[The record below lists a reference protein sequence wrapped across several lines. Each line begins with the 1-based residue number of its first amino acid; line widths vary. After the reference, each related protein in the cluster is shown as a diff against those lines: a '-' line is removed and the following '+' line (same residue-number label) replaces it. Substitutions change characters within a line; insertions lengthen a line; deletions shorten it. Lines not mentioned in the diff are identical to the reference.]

1 MARTIVVTDSSA
13 CVPSRLARAHELRVV
28 SIRVHVGEVTLRDGQ
43 DEAGPAVYRALAAG
57 QAVKSSSPS
66 ASDYLLACE
75 DGSGDAAVVITP
87 PAEFTAMHQSAVV
100 ASRLSNRPTLV
111 LDCRAV
117 AAGQAL
123 VVLAAA
129 EAAGRDAPATE
140 VLRTA
145 EDASRRCEMLAVL
158 DSVGPIAQSGRVA
171 PSLLKA
177 AERGGSCPVFRFR
190 SGAVEL
196 VDTPRDW
203 TEACSVLVERWE
215 ALGGPTAPES
225 AVFHAVSDARATE
238 LATRVGTDL
247 VTEFSPAMGIHTG
260 PGVVGVAWLR
270 HPGE

>member
-13 CVPSRLARAHELRVV
+13 CVPSSLASAQGLRVV
-28 SIRVHVGEVTLRDGQ
+28 SIRVHVGEVTFRDGQ
-43 DEAGPAVYRALAAG
+43 DEAGPAVYRALAGG

-75 DGSGDAAVVITP
+75 DGPADAAVVITP

-100 ASRLSNRPTLV
+100 ASRLSTRPTLV

-129 EAAGRDAPATE
+129 EAATRDAAATE

-158 DSVGPIAQSGRVA
+158 ENVGPIAQSGRVA

-177 AERGGSCPVFRFR
+177 AERGGNCPVFRFR

-196 VDTPRDW
+196 VDTPRGW
-203 TEACSVLVERWE
+203 AAACSVLVERWE
-215 ALGGPTAPES
+215 ALGGRTASSS
-225 AVFHAVSDARATE
+225 AVFHAVSEDRATE

-260 PGVVGVAWLR
+260 PGVVGAAWLR
-270 HPGE
+270 QPGE

>member
-13 CVPSRLARAHELRVV
+13 CVPPHLVRGHHVRVV

-43 DEAGPAVYRALAAG
+43 DEAGPAVYRALAGG

-66 ASDYLLACE
+66 ASDFLLACE
-75 DGSGDAAVVITP
+75 DGAAEAAVVITP
-87 PAEFTAMHQSAVV
+87 PVEFTAMHHSAVV
-100 ASRLSNRPTLV
+100 ASRLSTRPTQV

-129 EAAGRDAPATE
+129 QAAGADAPATE

-158 DSVGPIAQSGRVA
+158 DSVEPIAQSGRVA

-177 AERGGSCPVFRFR
+177 AERGGRCPVFRFR
-190 SGAVEL
+190 SGAIEL
-196 VDTPRDW
+196 VDTPRGWD
-203 TEACSVLVERWE
+203 EASGVLLERWE
-215 ALGGPTAPES
+215 ALGGPTAPDS
-225 AVFHAVSDARATE
+225 AVFHAVSEARASD
-238 LATRVGTDL
+238 LANRVGTDL

-270 HPGE
+270 NPAE

>member
-13 CVPSRLARAHELRVV
+13 CVPSHLASSYGLAVV
-28 SIRVHVGEVTLRDGQ
+28 SIRVHVGEVTLRDGER
-43 DEAGPAVYRALAAG
+43 EAGPTVYRALAGG

-66 ASDYLLACE
+66 PSDYLLACE
-75 DGSGDAAVVITP
+75 DGTADAAVVITP
-87 PAEFTAMHQSAVV
+87 PVEFTAMHSSALL
-100 ASRLSNRPTLV
+100 ASQLSSRPTLV
-111 LDCRAV
+111 LDARAV

-129 EAAGRDAPATE
+129 RAARQQAAATE
-140 VLRTA
+140 VLRAA

-158 DSVGPIAQSGRVA
+158 DSVGPIAESGRVA

-196 VDTPRDW
+196 VDTPSGWSEARD
-203 TEACSVLVERWE
+203 ALLERWE
-215 ALGGPTAPES
+215 ALGGPTAPDS
-225 AVFHAVSDARATE
+225 IVFHAESEARASE
-238 LATRVGTDL
+238 VAARVGTDL
-247 VTEFSPAMGIHTG
+247 RTEFSPAMGIHTG

>member
-13 CVPSRLARAHELRVV
+13 CVPPHLARSYDLKVV
-28 SIRVHVGEVTLRDGQ
+28 SIRVHVGGVTLLDGQ
-43 DEAGPAVYRALAAG
+43 DEAGPGVYRALAAG

-75 DGSGDAAVVITP
+75 DGAAEAAVVITP
-87 PAEFTAMHQSAVV
+87 PVEFTAMHSSAVV
-100 ASRLSNRPTLV
+100 ASRLSSRPALV

-129 EAAGRDAPATE
+129 RAAKDGAPAAE
-140 VLRTA
+140 VLRA
-145 EDASRRCEMLAVL
+145 GEDASRRCEMLAVL
-158 DSVGPIAQSGRVA
+158 DSVAPIAESGRVA
-171 PSLLKA
+171 ASLLKA

-196 VDTPRDW
+196 VDTPSGWAGARD
-203 TEACSVLVERWE
+203 VLLERWE
-215 ALGGPTAPES
+215 ALGGRTAVDR
-225 AVFHAVSDARATE
+225 AVFHADSEARATE
-238 LATRVGTDL
+238 LSTRVGATL
-247 VTEFSPAMGIHTG
+247 RTEFSPAMGIHTG

-270 HPGE
+270 HPD